1 MRRNTT
7 LVYLLILAVALGA
20 YYLINNREKPA
31 EIAITL
37 EPDEIAS
44 YLFNAADGVPSN
56 IRIESKT
63 GETVEVA
70 RGEDGVWELILPIE
84 ASADQAAA
92 EAAASQV
99 TTLRIEDTITDIP
112 LDVIGLDAPE
122 YTLIVQFKSG
132 VERKASVGVITPT
145 ENEYYALSPDGNVV
159 IINKFSLDP
168 LLGLLA
174 APPYLETP
182 TPSPAPTETFT
193 PLPPTSEVGS
203 PTPAT
208 GTPQP

>member
-31 EIAITL
+31 DIVITL
-37 EPDEIAS
+37 EPEEAAS
-44 YLFNAADGVPSN
+44 YLFSAEDGVPSQ

-63 GETVEVA
+63 GEMIEVA
-70 RGEDGVWELILPIE
+70 RGENGAWEVILPIE

-92 EAAASQV
+92 EAAASQI
-99 TTLRIEDTITDIP
+99 TTLRIEDTITNIP
-112 LDVIGLDAPE
+112 LDVVGLDAPE
-122 YTLIVQFKSG
+122 YTLIVQFKGG
-132 VERKASVGVITPT
+132 VERKASIGVITPT

-159 IINKFSLDP
+159 IISKFSLDP
-168 LLGLLA
+168 LIGLIT

-182 TPSPAPTETFT
+182 TPSPVPTQTFT
-193 PLPPTSEVGS
+193 PLPPTSEVGT

-208 GTPQP
+208 STPQP

>member
-7 LVYLLILAVALGA
+7 LVYLLILAVTLGA
-20 YYLINNREKPA
+20 YYLINNRPKPA
-31 EIAITL
+31 DITITL
-37 EPDEIAS
+37 EPEAAAT
-44 YLFNAADGVPSN
+44 YLFSAEDGVPSQ

-70 RGEDGVWELILPIE
+70 RGEGGAWELILPIE

-99 TTLRIEDTITDIP
+99 TTLRIEDTIANIP
-112 LDVIGLDAPE
+112 LDVVGLDAPE
-122 YTLIVQFKSG
+122 YTLIVQFKNG
-132 VERKASVGVITPT
+132 VERKASIGVITPT
-145 ENEYYALSPDGNVV
+145 ENEYYALSLDGDVV
-159 IINKFSLDP
+159 IISKFSLDP
-168 LLGLLA
+168 LLGLIT
-174 APPYLETP
+174 APPYLETL
-182 TPSPAPTETFT
+182 TPSPVPTQTFT
-193 PLPPTSEVGS
+193 PLPPTSEVGT